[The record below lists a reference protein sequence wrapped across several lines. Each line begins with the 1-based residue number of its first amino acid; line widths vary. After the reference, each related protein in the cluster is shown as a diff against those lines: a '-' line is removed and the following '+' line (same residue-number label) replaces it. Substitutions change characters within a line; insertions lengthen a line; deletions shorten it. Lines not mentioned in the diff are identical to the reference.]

1 MGYENRPN
9 LAVILS
15 LIGGIL
21 MILSGA
27 IFSMFGFTGFG
38 MMGGYRGM
46 MGGYWGMMGSFGFPF
61 GFMMFFSLIGVVSGV
76 LVIIGAVMLNTHSSE
91 HTTWGIIVLVFSMIS
106 FLGSGG
112 FFVGAILGIIGG
124 VFALSWRPTINR

>member
-1 MGYENRPN
+1 MSYENRPT
-9 LAVILS
+9 LAAIIS

-27 IFSMFGFTGFG
+27 IFSMFGLTGFG

-46 MGGYWGMMGSFGFPF
+46 MGGYWGMMGDFGFPF
-61 GFMMFFSLIGVVSGV
+61 GFTMVFSLIGLVSGV
-76 LVIIGAVMLNTHSSE
+76 LVIIGALMLYTRPLE
-91 HTTWGIIVLVFSMIS
+91 HTVWGIIVLVFSIIS
-106 FLGSGG
+106 FLGMGG

-124 VFALSWRPTINR
+124 AFALSWRPTINR